1 MQLTIKIQHLKIDGF
16 YIFLKISPFLSLQNT
31 EMALNIITKAPL
43 KQKTHS
49 W

>member
-1 MQLTIKIQHLKIDGF
+1 MVDGF
-16 YIFLKISPFLSLQNT
+16 YILLKISPFLKLLNT

-43 KQKTHS
+43 KQKAHS